1 MTVNDVLRRR
11 ADRALAVPL
20 LHDLGVVLLDETEP
34 ARGVGFTV
42 TPNALNAAG
51 WLHAGVIA
59 TVLEAA
65 AYLAMIEALAPDE
78 DAITHAFAASYLA
91 AVGPGEQLQAGA
103 ELLRRG
109 GHLAFVSAE
118 LRSRERLIAMASVTK
133 SLRLV

>member
-20 LHDLGVVLLDETEP
+20 LRDLGVVLLDETEP

-42 TPNALNAAG
+42 PPNALNAAG

-65 AYLAMIEALAPDE
+65 AYLALIEARAPDE
-78 DAITHAFAASYLA
+78 DAITHACAATYLVA
-91 AVGPGEQLQAGA
+91 PSPGDD
-103 ELLRRG
+103 
-109 GHLAFVSAE
+109 F
-118 LRSRERLIAMASVTK
+118 
-133 SLRLV
+133 